1 MRAVGP
7 TGVGVGLRRP
17 HVQALL
23 ATDRRVDW
31 LELTP
36 ENYLGRGGG
45 MSRHLDACL
54 ERWPVLVHGVTASIG
69 GPDPYDDGWL
79 DALRRFLA
87 RVRAP
92 FYSDHL
98 CWTSAG
104 GFQSHQLLPLPF
116 HREAIDHAV
125 GRIRALR
132 DALRVPI
139 AVENISFYAVMPGS
153 DLGFAAFE
161 AAVVEEADCGLLLDL
176 NNLYVNARN
185 FGLDPMEVLD
195 RYPLDRVW
203 QVHLAGHELQ
213 HGRYIDTHGAPV
225 APEVQALYVA
235 LVERIGP
242 VPALLE
248 RDTNLPPLA
257 EVLDEADA
265 LRRLI
270 EPARDVRS
278 VLGPREPGSWTPDD
292 RMSGP

>member
-17 HVQALL
+17 HVAELL
-23 ATDRRVDW
+23 PTERRIDW

-54 ERWPVLVHGVTASIG
+54 ERWPVLVHGVTASVG
-69 GPDPYDDGWL
+69 GPDGYDDAWL
-79 DALRRFLA
+79 EALRGFLR
-87 RVRAP
+87 RVGSP

-98 CWTSAG
+98 CWTSARG
-104 GFQSHQLLPLPF
+104 LQSHQLLPLPF

-153 DLGFAAFE
+153 DLGFAEFE
-161 AAVVEEADCGLLLDL
+161 AAVIEEADCGLLLDL

-185 FGLDPMEVLD
+185 FGLDPFAVLD
-195 RYPLDRVW
+195 LYPLDRVW
-203 QVHLAGHELQ
+203 QVHLAGHEIQ
-213 HGRYIDTHGAPV
+213 HGRYIDTHGSPV
-225 APEVQALYVA
+225 APEVQALYVE
-235 LVERIGP
+235 LVRRIGP

-257 EVLDEADA
+257 DVLDEADA
-265 LRRLI
+265 LRSMVAP
-270 EPARDVRS
+270 PAPAVE
-278 VLGPREPGSWTPDD
+278 VLHAR
-292 RMSGP
+292 